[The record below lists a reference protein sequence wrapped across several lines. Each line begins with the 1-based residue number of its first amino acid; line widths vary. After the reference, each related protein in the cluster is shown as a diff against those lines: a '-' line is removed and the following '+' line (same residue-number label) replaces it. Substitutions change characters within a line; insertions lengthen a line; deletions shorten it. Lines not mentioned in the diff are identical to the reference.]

1 MDGVFNHTGDDSL
14 YFNKYGRYPSIGAYQ
29 SKESPYAEW
38 YRFIHFPDRYECWW
52 GIDILP
58 AVNEL
63 SSYDEFITG
72 ENGVLEYWM
81 RRGLGGFR
89 LDVADELPP
98 RFLRHVRSAIKSADP
113 NGIVIGEVWEDASNK
128 ISYGERRAYFQGQE
142 LDSVMNYPLKEAII
156 QFVRS
161 KNTKLFRE
169 TVCMLLDHYPKCS
182 LDCLMNILGTHDTVR
197 ILTALG
203 GVLAFDKEEMNEL
216 RLTREQYA
224 IAVERLKA
232 AALLQFTLFGVPSIY
247 YGDETGTEGYSDPF
261 CRKCLDWERIDEELH
276 AHYARLGKIR
286 GAYGVFREGEYK
298 EVFADE
304 HCVVF
309 ERRGEREVVC
319 VCVNLGGGR
328 YGLNFSGDMYDLMN
342 EKAPMRTAQIEP
354 NSWAVYG
361 NIDIR

>member
-1 MDGVFNHTGDDSL
+1 M
-14 YFNKYGRYPSIGAYQ
+14 
-29 SKESPYAEW
+29 
-38 YRFIHFPDRYECWW
+38 
-52 GIDILP
+52 
-58 AVNEL
+58 
-63 SSYDEFITG
+63 
-72 ENGVLEYWM
+72 
-81 RRGLGGFR
+81 
-89 LDVADELPP
+89 
-98 RFLRHVRSAIKSADP
+98 
-113 NGIVIGEVWEDASNK
+113 IGEVWEDASNK